1 MTEKS
6 HESTAGFQET
16 KNALPETMNVLP
28 ALSDNKGSL
37 SLTLT
42 VDKSVRKIASWVV
55 FYMVASSALVG
66 MALVAF
72 IWMIFAYSNSE
83 REARMV
89 EYYQHEIDGKLIAAG
104 FLKPSQNFDNFK
116 SQHQQEK

>member
-1 MTEKS
+1 MSEA
-6 HESTAGFQET
+6 TA
-16 KNALPETMNVLP
+16 PV
-28 ALSDNKGSL
+28 

-42 VDKSVRKIASWVV
+42 IDKSVSKVAAWVIGV
-55 FYMVASSALVG
+55 IIGNSILLGVG
-66 MALVAF
+66 ITLS
-72 IWMIFAYSNSE
+72 IWTIISYQHEE

-116 SQHQQEK
+116 REHQKEASK

>member
-1 MTEKS
+1 MTENS
-6 HESTAGFQET
+6 PASTASSPDT
-16 KNALPETMNVLP
+16 INVLP
-28 ALSDNKGSL
+28 VLSEAKAPI

-42 VDKSVRKIASWVV
+42 IDKSVSKVAAWVIGV
-55 FYMVASSALVG
+55 IVANSILIGAGVVLG
-66 MALVAF
+66 
-72 IWMIFAYSNSE
+72 IWMTFAYSAAE

-116 SQHQQEK
+116 SQHQEK